1 MWPAHSVFKRVGPE
15 LFILL
20 AVKICMGSNQS
31 NAAGNRRPAK
41 RSAFWQRVTWVLVWV
56 VAMGLGFAAGQH
68 IQLGQAAKQY
78 ANLQTD
84 FDVTVAQLRY
94 DMSKLAAEKEAL
106 QSRLSVEQSTRRS
119 LEESIQRAQGDLAK
133 ANERLAFYDQ
143 LLPPGPSGSVSIRA
157 LSIQPNGAFLAYRV
171 LLTRNA
177 QPGSE
182 FNGHVEFV
190 ANGEK
195 NGESV
200 KITLNPATGQAG
212 EASVAAST
220 AQPLPVSF
228 DQFQRLEGLLSMP
241 EGLSLTSVTLN
252 IIEEGAV
259 RVSRSVN
266 FPGPDASTE
275 TDETS

>member
-1 MWPAHSVFKRVGPE
+1 MVSTQSDTAPKR
-15 LFILL
+15 
-20 AVKICMGSNQS
+20 
-31 NAAGNRRPAK
+31 RTAK
-41 RSAFWQRVTWVLVWV
+41 RSAFWQWV
-56 VAMGLGFAAGQH
+56 VWALLWAGALVLGFAAGQYV
-68 IQLGQAAKQY
+68 QLGQAAKQY
-78 ANLQTD
+78 ANLQTE

-106 QSRLSVEQSTRRS
+106 QSQLSVERSTRQS
-119 LEESIQRAQGDLAK
+119 LEESIQRIQGDLAK

-157 LSIQPNGAFLAYRV
+157 LSIKFNGAFLAYRV

-177 QPGSE
+177 QAGTE

-200 KITLNPATGQAG
+200 KITLKPATGRAG
-212 EASVAAST
+212 EEAVVENATQSI
-220 AQPLPVSF
+220 PVSF

-241 EGLSLTSVTLN
+241 EGLNITSVTLN
-252 IIEEGAV
+252 IIEDGAV
-259 RVSRSVN
+259 RVSRSVK
-266 FPGPDASTE
+266 FPGPGASSE
-275 TDETS
+275 TDEIS

>member
-1 MWPAHSVFKRVGPE
+1 
-15 LFILL
+15 L
-20 AVKICMGSNQS
+20 
-31 NAAGNRRPAK
+31 
-41 RSAFWQRVTWVLVWV
+41 LVWV

-68 IQLGQAAKQY
+68 IQLGQAARQY
-78 ANLQTD
+78 ANLQTE

-94 DMSKLAAEKEAL
+94 DMSRLAAEKEAL
-106 QSRLSVEQSTRRS
+106 QSQLSVEQSTRRS
-119 LEESIQRAQGDLAK
+119 LEESIQRGQGDLAQ

-157 LSIQPNGAFLAYRV
+157 LSLKPNGTFIAYRV

-200 KITLNPATGQAG
+200 KITLNPATGQADEG
-212 EASVAAST
+212 AAVASAAQS
-220 AQPLPVSF
+220 LPVSF
-228 DQFQRLEGLLSMP
+228 DQFQRLEGLLSIP
-241 EGLSLTSVTLN
+241 DGIRLTSVTLN
-252 IIEEGAV
+252 IIEDGVV
-259 RVSRSVN
+259 RVSRSVK
-266 FPGPDASTE
+266 FPGPDAASE

>member
-1 MWPAHSVFKRVGPE
+1 
-15 LFILL
+15 
-20 AVKICMGSNQS
+20 MGI
-31 NAAGNRRPAK
+31 
-41 RSAFWQRVTWVLVWV
+41 
-56 VAMGLGFAAGQH
+56 GFAAAQH
-68 IQLGQAAKQY
+68 IQLGQAAQQY
-78 ANLQTD
+78 SSLQTE

-94 DMSKLAAEKEAL
+94 DMLKLAAEKEAL

-119 LEESIQRAQGDLAK
+119 LEASLQLAQGDLAR

-157 LSIQPNGAFLAYRV
+157 LNIEPNGTFLAYRV

-177 QPGSE
+177 QPGSA

-190 ANGEK
+190 ANAEK

-200 KITLNPATGQAG
+200 KITLSPATGQAEE
-212 EASVAAST
+212 EAVSANNAALS
-220 AQPLPVSF
+220 LPVTF
-228 DQFQRLEGLLSMP
+228 DQFQRLEGLLTMP
-241 EGLSLTSVTLN
+241 EGLSLTTVTLN
-252 IIEEGAV
+252 VIEEGAV

-266 FPGPDASTE
+266 LSGPDVPSE

>member
-1 MWPAHSVFKRVGPE
+1 
-15 LFILL
+15 
-20 AVKICMGSNQS
+20 MGSNQS
-31 NAAGNRRPAK
+31 NAAGKRRPAK
-41 RSAFWQRVTWVLVWV
+41 RWAFWQRVTWVLVWV

-212 EASVAAST
+212 EGSVAASA

-266 FPGPDASTE
+266 FSGPDASSE